1 MKDKFSKKEL
11 VGYIISGI
19 IAMFGL
25 VLVILGIV
33 ERNMDVVQAKTSY
46 IKLTKKSKLL

>member
-11 VGYIISGI
+11 VGYIISGV

-25 VLVILGIV
+25 VLIAFDNA
-33 ERNMDVVQAKTSY
+33 EYNQD
-46 IKLTKKSKLL
+46 